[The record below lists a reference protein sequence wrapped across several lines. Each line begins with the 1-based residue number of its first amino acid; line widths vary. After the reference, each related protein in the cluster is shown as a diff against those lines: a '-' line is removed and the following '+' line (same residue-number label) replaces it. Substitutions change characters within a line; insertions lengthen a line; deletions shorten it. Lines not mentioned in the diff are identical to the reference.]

1 MVGGLSRGKR
11 DMYLKN
17 EPDRLVFRRG
27 ALHLKV
33 RISQRYDLNM
43 LGLTLCFAC
52 RVSGQL
58 CSHRWLRRKHRR
70 GLTSNHL

>member
-33 RISQRYDLNM
+33 RISQRYVLDLS
-43 LGLTLCFAC
+43 GLTLRVVC
-52 RVSGQL
+52 RVSG
-58 CSHRWLRRKHRR
+58 
-70 GLTSNHL
+70 